1 MNERIMHIAM
11 LLYVHKTI
19 TAREAFERAKSFV
32 DVESELFS
40 ASCSQNFRI
49 EKAAR
54 ALLEALSYEQFE
66 SVTAEAV
73 ALKQAVDG

>member
-19 TAREAFERAKSFV
+19 TAREAFERAKLFV
-32 DVESELFS
+32 EVESQLFS
-40 ASCSQNFRI
+40 ASCSRDFAI
-49 EKAAR
+49 ETTAR
-54 ALLEALSYEQFE
+54 ALLEALSDEQFE
-66 SVTAEAV
+66 SVSIEAL